1 MIQAIKSLLNT
12 LRNLLIF
19 HIRYPWVQI
28 GQNVHC
34 QCSTRF
40 WSPHR
45 HIVIGNDVGIGYNCM
60 FMADTEIG
68 NSVLIASNV
77 AFLNSDEH
85 MYNIVGKTIWASPK
99 GYKHKIIVKNDAW
112 IGHGAILLAPAC
124 VNQGAIVSAG
134 SVVTKDVPAYS
145 IVGGNPAKVI
155 KMRFASDEISAH
167 EEILSKSTEDLR

>member
-1 MIQAIKSLLNT
+1 MKNKKIKSLLNII
-12 LRNLLIF
+12 RNLLIF

-28 GQNVHC
+28 GHNIHC
-34 QCSTRF
+34 QWSTRF

-45 HIVIGNDVGIGYNCM
+45 YIVIGNDVGIGFDCQ

-68 NSVLIASNV
+68 NRVLIASNV

-85 MYNIVGKTIWASPK
+85 MYDIVGKTIWTSPK
-99 GYKHKIIVKNDAW
+99 GYKHKLVVKDDVW

-155 KMRFASDEISAH
+155 KMRFTESEIREH
-167 EEILSKSTEDLR
+167 EEQLLKCNEKR